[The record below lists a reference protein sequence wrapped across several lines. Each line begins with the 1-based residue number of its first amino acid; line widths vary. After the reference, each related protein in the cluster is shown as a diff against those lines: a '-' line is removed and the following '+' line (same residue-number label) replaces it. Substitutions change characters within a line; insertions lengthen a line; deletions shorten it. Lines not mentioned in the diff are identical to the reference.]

1 MAYRGLTGRSGLPA
15 GSAPRVGLF
24 GLLGSANIGNEAQ
37 LESVLA
43 YLRTDH
49 PDAVLDAMSSGPE
62 NLKSKYDIDA
72 ISLLWYEKYE
82 QRASGAAAIALK
94 VLGKGI
100 DAFRTAS
107 WVRRHDVVIV
117 PGAGTLEAALP
128 LRPWGVPYS
137 MFLLSASGRLFGT
150 KVALVSVGA
159 SAIKQRATRW
169 LFKSAA
175 RHAFYRSYRDAQS
188 RDLVRQ
194 WGLDTSGDPVYADL
208 AFGVPVPPYSP
219 GDPQIVGVG
228 VMDYY
233 GGNDDR
239 GRADEIHASYLAKMK
254 RFTRW
259 LVDSGYRVRL
269 FGGDNL
275 WDDGIV
281 LEILEDVRAHRP
293 DLGPEWVVA
302 EPVSSFAELMQAIA
316 PLGTVVATRYHN
328 VICALKL
335 GKPTISLGYSPKFA
349 SLMADMRMPSFA
361 QFAHSLD
368 VDRLIEQ
375 FTELQDRSAQL
386 EHTLRERN
394 AAKKRQLDQQFA
406 RLSALL
412 FPAGEPARAVVVPG
426 PAREGTH

>member
-1 MAYRGLTGRSGLPA
+1 MT
-15 GSAPRVGLF
+15 APRVGLF

-62 NLKSKYDIDA
+62 NVHAKYGIDA
-72 ISLLWYEKYE
+72 IPLLWYEKYE
-82 QRASGAAAIALK
+82 ERTSGAVAVALK

-159 SAIKQRATRW
+159 SAIRQRATRW

-175 RHAFYRSYRDAQS
+175 RLAFYRSYRDAQS
-188 RDLVRQ
+188 RDRVRQ

-219 GDPQIVGVG
+219 GDPQTVGVG
-228 VMDYY
+228 IMDYY

-239 GRADEIHASYLAKMK
+239 RRADEIHASYLAKMK

-275 WDDGIV
+275 WDDGVV
-281 LEILEDVRAHRP
+281 LEILEDVRAYRP
-293 DLGPEWVVA
+293 DLAPDWVAA

-316 PLGTVVATRYHN
+316 SAGTVVATRYHN

-335 GKPTISLGYSPKFA
+335 GKPTISLGYSPKFTA
-349 SLMADMRMPSFA
+349 LMTDMGMQGFSQPAD
-361 QFAHSLD
+361 SLD
-368 VDRLIEQ
+368 VDQLIEQ
-375 FTELQDRSAQL
+375 FRELQSRSAPL
-386 EHTLRERN
+386 RNSLRERN
-394 AAKKRQLDQQFA
+394 AGKKQQLDQQFA
-406 RLSALL
+406 LLSALL
-412 FPAGEPARAVVVPG
+412 FPAGEAAQAVVVPD
-426 PAREGTH
+426 PVRESTP

>member
-1 MAYRGLTGRSGLPA
+1 MT
-15 GSAPRVGLF
+15 APRVGLF

-62 NLKSKYDIDA
+62 NVRAKYGIDA
-72 ISLLWYEKYE
+72 IPLLWYEKYE
-82 QRASGAAAIALK
+82 ERTSGAMAVALK

-159 SAIKQRATRW
+159 SAIRQRATRW

-175 RHAFYRSYRDAQS
+175 RLAFYRSYRDAQS

-219 GDPQIVGVG
+219 GDPQTVGVG

-239 GRADEIHASYLAKMK
+239 RRADEIHASYLARMK

-275 WDDGIV
+275 WDDGVV

-293 DLGPEWVVA
+293 DLAPDWVAA

-316 PLGTVVATRYHN
+316 SAGTVVATRYHN

-349 SLMADMRMPSFA
+349 ALMNDMGMQGFSQPAD
-361 QFAHSLD
+361 SLD
-368 VDRLIEQ
+368 VDQLIEQ
-375 FTELQDRSAQL
+375 FTELQSRSAPL
-386 EHTLRERN
+386 RNSLRERN
-394 AAKKRQLDQQFA
+394 AAKKQQLDQQFA
-406 RLSALL
+406 LLSALL
-412 FPAGEPARAVVVPG
+412 FPAGEAAQAVVVPD
-426 PAREGTH
+426 PVREGTL

>member
-1 MAYRGLTGRSGLPA
+1 MK
-15 GSAPRVGLF
+15 APRVGLF

-43 YLRTDH
+43 YLRADH
-49 PDAVLDAMSSGPE
+49 PDAVVDAMSSGPE
-62 NLKSKYDIDA
+62 YVRSRYGMNA
-72 ISLLWYEKYE
+72 IPLLWYEKYE
-82 QRASGAAAIALK
+82 QRTSGAAAIPLK
-94 VLGKGI
+94 VMGKGI
-100 DAFRTAS
+100 DAVRTAL

-159 SAIKQRATRW
+159 SAIRQRATRW

-175 RHAFYRSYRDAQS
+175 RLAFYRSYRDAQS

-219 GDPQIVGVG
+219 GDPQTVGVG

-239 GRADEIHASYLAKMK
+239 RRADEIHASYLAKMK
-254 RFTRW
+254 HFTRW

-275 WDDGIV
+275 WDDGVV
-281 LEILEDVRAHRP
+281 LEILEDVRAYRP
-293 DLGPEWVVA
+293 DLTPNWVAA

-316 PLGTVVATRYHN
+316 PVGAVVATRYHN

-335 GKPTISLGYSPKFA
+335 GKPSISLGYSPKFA
-349 SLMADMRMPSFA
+349 ALMTDMGMGGFSQPA
-361 QFAHSLD
+361 GSLD
-368 VDRLIEQ
+368 VDQLIEQ
-375 FTELQDRSAQL
+375 FMELQSRSAAL
-386 EHTLRERN
+386 RNSLRERN
-394 AAKKRQLDQQFA
+394 AGKKQQLDQQFA
-406 RLSALL
+406 LLSSLL
-412 FPAGEPARAVVVPG
+412 FPAGEAAQVVVVPD
-426 PAREGTH
+426 PVREGTL